1 MAIVFYEQEQ
11 FAHSARA
18 SSTKSASHKH
28 SVRSVL
34 GSVLKHLAPQV
45 EVEGS
50 SQSKA
55 ANHAMVYMARSH

>member
-1 MAIVFYEQEQ
+1 MAISEQQ
-11 FAHSARA
+11 QLSNSARA

-28 SVRSVL
+28 SARSVL

-45 EVEGS
+45 EVDGS

-55 ANHAMVYMARSH
+55 ANHAFVYMARSH